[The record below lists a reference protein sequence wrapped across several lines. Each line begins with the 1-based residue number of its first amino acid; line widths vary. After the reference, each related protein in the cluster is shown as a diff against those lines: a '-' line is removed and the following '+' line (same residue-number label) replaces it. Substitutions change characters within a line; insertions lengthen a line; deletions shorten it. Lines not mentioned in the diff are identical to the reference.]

1 MRRAC
6 WWTRFPL
13 AGASADLDLLAGAA
27 RDAGHLVMEY
37 FGEGARLKHW
47 EKRPG
52 DPVSAADMAADAFL
66 KDTLLNARPDY
77 GWLSEESRAEPGS
90 SGRVFVVDPIDG
102 TRAFIKGRTDFC
114 ISLAIVENGQP
125 IIAVICAPAR
135 GEFYTSVSGEGALC
149 NGERL
154 QVSQQA
160 AIAGAKLLGDAGRLG
175 DLRAIGAETIHI
187 NSVALRLALTA
198 SGQADGLVAV
208 RPKNDWDL
216 AAGHLIVTEAGGRL
230 SSPDGA
236 TLSYDG
242 ESHRQ
247 PAPIAA
253 GPALHALLLEQL
265 AGRIKESP

>member
-1 MRRAC
+1 M
-6 WWTRFPL
+6 
-13 AGASADLDLLAGAA
+13 AGASADIDLLAGAA
-27 RDAGHLVMEY
+27 RDAGHLVMDY
-37 FGEGARLKHW
+37 FGEGSRLKHW

-90 SGRVFVVDPIDG
+90 SGRIFVVDPIDG

-114 ISLAIVENGQP
+114 VSLAIVENGQP
-125 IIAVICAPAR
+125 IAAAICAPAR
-135 GEFYTSVSGEGALC
+135 GEFYTSVRGEGALC

-154 QVSQQA
+154 QVSRQS

-175 DLRAIGAETIHI
+175 DLRSIGAQTIHI

-216 AAGHLIVTEAGGRL
+216 AAGHLLVTEAGGRL
-230 SSPDGA
+230 SSPDGVK
-236 TLSYDG
+236 LSYDD

-253 GPALHALLLEQL
+253 GPALHALLLERL
-265 AGRIKESP
+265 ALRSKESP

>member
-1 MRRAC
+1 MAD
-6 WWTRFPL
+6 
-13 AGASADLDLLAGAA
+13 ASADLDLLAGAA
-27 RDAGHLVMEY
+27 RDAGHLVMDY

-90 SGRVFVVDPIDG
+90 SGRIFVVDPIDG

-114 ISLAIVENGQP
+114 ISLAMVENGQP
-125 IIAVICAPAR
+125 VAAAICAPAR
-135 GEFYTSVSGEGALC
+135 GELYTGVRGGGSRR

-154 QVSQQA
+154 QVSAQA

-198 SGQADGLVAV
+198 SADADGLVAV

-216 AAGHLIVTEAGGRL
+216 AAGDLIVTEASGRL
-230 SSPDGA
+230 SSPEGTSLRYAGA
-236 TLSYDG
+236 
-242 ESHRQ
+242 EHRQ

-253 GPALHALLLEQL
+253 GPALHALLLQQL
-265 AGRIKESP
+265 AGPIKESP

>member
-1 MRRAC
+1 M
-6 WWTRFPL
+6 
-13 AGASADLDLLAGAA
+13 D
-27 RDAGHLVMEY
+27 Y

-66 KDTLLNARPDY
+66 KDALLNARPDY

-90 SGRVFVVDPIDG
+90 SGRTFVVDPIDG
-102 TRAFIKGRTDFC
+102 TRAFIKGRSDFC
-114 ISLAIVENGQP
+114 VSLAIVENGRA
-125 IIAVICAPAR
+125 IAAAISAPAR
-135 GEFYTSVSGEGALC
+135 GEFYTSVRGEGAVC
-149 NGERL
+149 NGARL
-154 QVSQQA
+154 KVSPQS

-216 AAGHLIVTEAGGRL
+216 AAGHLIVEEAGGRI
-230 SSPDGA
+230 SSAGGA
-236 TLSYDG
+236 SLIYGHTA
-242 ESHRQ
+242 HCQ

-253 GPALHALLLEQL
+253 GPALHALLLERL
-265 AGRIKESP
+265 AQQVEESP